1 MWVYMQTMELR
12 HQWKCGDEKT
22 RINQLNEKRSLIPW
36 GLRVPI
42 QKKNFCSCVLGLSEL
57 PKCRERPETA
67 ICFIE
72 QVGRLTCLATGLAA
86 SQSFLSTSPRCSQ
99 NRPRSS
105 LYSYDCTH
113 RWLHNTLHHITLFSS
128 IMAQDSDSV
137 FLYAELL
144 GFCFLQYYL
153 NSTLSICYSGQIF

>member
-12 HQWKCGDEKT
+12 YWWKCGDEKT
-22 RINQLNEKRSLIPW
+22 RINQLNEKRSLIPQ

-42 QKKNFCSCVLGLSEL
+42 WKKHFCSCVLRLSEL

-86 SQSFLSTSPRCSQ
+86 SQSFLSTSRRCSQ

-113 RWLHNTLHHITLFSS
+113 RWLHNTLHHITLFVQYNGTRFRFS
-128 IMAQDSDSV
+128 
-137 FLYAELL
+137 FLKR
-144 GFCFLQYYL
+144 
-153 NSTLSICYSGQIF
+153 